1 METKKKE
8 SKANDLENL
17 DELYKQFEMKMEIE
31 GKVLGLTKEME
42 NTESIL
48 QMEEL
53 KSRRRVLRRLG
64 YTSETDVIQTKG
76 RVACEISAGDELV
89 LTELIFNGAFANLT
103 TEQTCALLS
112 CFTFSETTK
121 TNDNLTQPELLE
133 PFKLL
138 KQTATTIAE
147 ISRDS
152 KIDLNTE
159 EYVESFKFELMP
171 VVYAW
176 SLGAK
181 FSQIC
186 KLTDVFE
193 GSIIRSVRRL
203 EELLQQLIV
212 ASRGI
217 GNSELEQK
225 FEKCTNFN

>member
-1 METKKKE
+1 MGIEKRIRGLGKE
-8 SKANDLENL
+8 LEA
-17 DELYKQFEMKMEIE
+17 
-31 GKVLGLTKEME
+31 
-42 NTESIL
+42 TESIL

-53 KSRRRVLRRLG
+53 KARRRVLRRLA
-64 YTSETDVIQTKG
+64 YTSESDVIQTKG

-89 LTELIFNGAFANLT
+89 LTELIFNGAFAKLSI
-103 TEQTCALLS
+103 EQTNALLS
-112 CFTFSETTK
+112 CFTFSESTK
-121 TNDNLTQPELLE
+121 TNDSLTQPELQE

-138 KQTATTIAE
+138 KQTATMVAQISQECKITI
-147 ISRDS
+147 D
-152 KIDLNTE
+152 TE

-203 EELLQQLIV
+203 EELLQQLV
-212 ASRGI
+212 TASRGI
-217 GNSELEQK
+217 GNTELELK
-225 FEKCTNFN
+225 FEQCKRYF